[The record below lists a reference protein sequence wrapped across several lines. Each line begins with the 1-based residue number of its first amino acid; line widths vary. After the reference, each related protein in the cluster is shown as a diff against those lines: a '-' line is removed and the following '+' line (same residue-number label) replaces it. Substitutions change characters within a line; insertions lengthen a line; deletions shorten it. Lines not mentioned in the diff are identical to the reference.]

1 MIHLANPPTIEPR
14 ADWLAAR
21 RANLV
26 RVLGESAPAQRR
38 LRPSWRLAAVA
49 LAVLLL
55 AGAAVAAT
63 GYTLF
68 DWLHSGAPGEARFS
82 LDATRTVS
90 WPAPDA
96 LACEDPGVGQ
106 FVCSPGRSGHWVY
119 DVFGRVES
127 QTITREAALAGLAKT
142 EQAGGVSH
150 EQADRIRAE
159 IAAVSDEFFEKLNL
173 LHTFTSIASP
183 HEVRPGVIRVPPGD
197 VPQFVVC
204 RPDGDEF
211 LCTELAAS
219 ADVPVGAP
227 FYGLRETQDWVE
239 EPYRQEPPNPAA
251 IFRSV
256 FGRKLTPA
264 EERLLLTI
272 ATAGTT
278 QDGGEGETV
287 EGATTTT
294 G

>member
-1 MIHLANPPTIEPR
+1 MTDLSNPPTIEPTH
-14 ADWLAAR
+14 DWLAVRSAH
-21 RANLV
+21 LV
-26 RVLGESAPAQRR
+26 RALETSAARRR
-38 LRPSWRLAAVA
+38 LRPTWRVAAVV

-82 LDATRTVS
+82 LDSTRTVS

-96 LACEDPGVGQ
+96 LACDDPGSGQ
-106 FVCSPGRSGHWVY
+106 FRCSPARSGHWVY
-119 DVFGRVES
+119 DFFGRVES
-127 QTITREAALAGLAKT
+127 QTITREAALAGLERT

-211 LCTELAAS
+211 LCIELAAS
-219 ADVPVGAP
+219 AEVPVGAP
-227 FYGLRETQDWVE
+227 FYGLRENQEWVE
-239 EPYRQEPPNPAA
+239 KPFRRELPNPDLMFHA
-251 IFRSV
+251 V
-256 FGRKLTPA
+256 FGRELTPA

-278 QDGGEGETV
+278 QDGGAEGETV
-287 EGATTTT
+287 EGVTTT